1 VKCGLECETITRLAG
16 LRTQSINGEEVSM
29 LRRVCLALTVV
40 VVGALAVVA
49 SASAGQA
56 TSVPISW
63 VMIGQGATGAP
74 SADVVLPNCGGVP
87 SGMWVK
93 GTGTW
98 TFFAPTGAAGNI
110 QSMAGGTATDNL
122 GNTYQWN
129 YHQSVQPIG
138 NTGNSKVVDF
148 FKLSGSGPAAGVH
161 SHFIAIIDGTSVDEA
176 TSFELLHLLGDPFD
190 CDPI

>member
-1 VKCGLECETITRLAG
+1 
-16 LRTQSINGEEVSM
+16 M
-29 LRRVCLALTVV
+29 LRRAGLVLAVAVVAALT
-40 VVGALAVVA
+40 VVA
-49 SASAGQA
+49 SASSGQA

-74 SADVVLPNCGGVP
+74 SADIVLPNCGGVP
-87 SGMWVK
+87 AGVWVK

-98 TFFAPTGAAGNI
+98 TFFDATGAAGNI
-110 QSMAGGTATDNL
+110 QSMANGAATDNA
-122 GNTYQWN
+122 GNTYRWN

-138 NTGNSKVVDF
+138 NSGYSKVVDF
-148 FKLSGSGPAAGVH
+148 FVISGSGPAAGVH
-161 SHFIAIIDGTSVDEA
+161 SHFIAIINGTSVDEA